1 MQPLVNVRN
10 LSKRYALSRSVVT
23 ALDGCTLAVH
33 EGETFGLLGPNG
45 AGKTTLLRLLL
56 GFIEPSSGEA
66 SVAGHD
72 CLRDCLAVRRQV
84 AYLPGEA
91 RLFRRMNGHSVI
103 AFFSKLRP
111 ECDARRAEAVAARLQ
126 LDLHRQV
133 ARMST
138 GMRQKLALAVV
149 LAMDVRLVILD
160 EPTANLDPTARA
172 EVLDMVREARAC
184 GRTVIFSS
192 HVLSEVESTC
202 DRVAILRAGR
212 VVHEAEVHAIRRSH
226 RITVRLSGPLG
237 PVPKDTEHAIAALQP
252 TSDGFQIESTGSL
265 APLLGWLA
273 TLPIQEILVE
283 PTGLAAIYDRF
294 HRESIAVRPNLPAA

>member
-72 CLRDCLAVRRQV
+72 CIRDCLAVRRQV

-103 AFFSKLRP
+103 DFFSKLRA

-212 VVHEAEVHAIRRSH
+212 VVHEAAVHAIRRSH

-237 PVPKDTEHAIAALQP
+237 PVPKETEHAIAALQP

-294 HRESIAVRPNLPAA
+294 HRESIAARPNLPAA

>member
-72 CLRDCLAVRRQV
+72 CIRDCLAVRRQV

-103 AFFSKLRP
+103 DFFSKLRA

-212 VVHEAEVHAIRRSH
+212 VVHEAAVHAIRRSH

-237 PVPKDTEHAIAALQP
+237 PVPKETEHAIAALQP

-294 HRESIAVRPNLPAA
+294 HRESIAGRPNLPAA